1 VKKNQGKI
9 FFGLIFFTI
18 IIVSYFL
25 DINKIITFEKIKDI
39 YQDLQILINQNYYFY
54 FFIFFIL
61 YVVVTAFALPISLLK
76 TLLAGALFGFWPGLI
91 LVSFASSIGSTFCF
105 LFSRYALRAYI
116 QKKFSNYLEKI
127 NKGIETDGWLYLLFL
142 RLSPIFPFFIINLVF
157 GLTKMKTLEFY
168 IVSQIGM
175 FIATAIFVNAGVQI
189 ANINSLEEILGFKI
203 IASLTL
209 IGIFPLLIK
218 YIYNMIKNER
228 TNKKI
233 YQNGMRYN

>member
-1 VKKNQGKI
+1 MKKNRGKI
-9 FFGLIFFTI
+9 FFGLVFFTI
-18 IIVSYFL
+18 IIVGYIF
-25 DINKIITFEKIKDI
+25 DFNKILSFDTIKAT
-39 YQDLQILINQNYYFY
+39 YQDIQILINKNYILYY
-54 FFIFFIL
+54 SVFFIL
-61 YVVVTAFALPISLLK
+61 YIVVTAFALPISLIK

-116 QKKFSNYLEKI
+116 QKRFSNYLEKI

-189 ANINSLEEILGFKI
+189 SNLNSLEEILSFKI
-203 IASLTL
+203 VASLTV
-209 IGIFPLLIK
+209 IGLFPLLVK
-218 YIYNMIKNER
+218 YIYKMIK
-228 TNKKI
+228 K
-233 YQNGMRYN
+233 

>member
-1 VKKNQGKI
+1 VKKNHGKI

-228 TNKKI
+228 AN
-233 YQNGMRYN
+233 

>member
-1 VKKNQGKI
+1 VKKNQGKF

-218 YIYNMIKNER
+218 YIYNTIKNER
-228 TNKKI
+228 AN
-233 YQNGMRYN
+233 

>member
-1 VKKNQGKI
+1 MKKNRGKI
-9 FFGLIFFTI
+9 FFGLVFFTI
-18 IIVSYFL
+18 IIVGYIF
-25 DINKIITFEKIKDI
+25 DFNKILSFDTIKAT
-39 YQDLQILINQNYYFY
+39 YQDIQILINKNYILYY
-54 FFIFFIL
+54 SAFFIL
-61 YVVVTAFALPISLLK
+61 YVVVTAFALPISLIK

-116 QKKFSNYLEKI
+116 QKSFSNYLDKI

-168 IVSQIGM
+168 VVSQIGM

-189 ANINSLEEILGFKI
+189 SNLNSLEEILSFKI
-203 IASLTL
+203 VASLTV
-209 IGIFPLLIK
+209 IGLFPLLVK
-218 YIYNMIKNER
+218 YIYKMIK
-228 TNKKI
+228 K
-233 YQNGMRYN
+233 

>member
-1 VKKNQGKI
+1 MKKNQGKI

-218 YIYNMIKNER
+218 YIYNIIKNER
-228 TNKKI
+228 AN
-233 YQNGMRYN
+233 

>member
-1 VKKNQGKI
+1 MKKNQGKI
-9 FFGLIFFTI
+9 FFGLIFFSI

-105 LFSRYALRAYI
+105 LFSRYALRAYV

-189 ANINSLEEILGFKI
+189 SNINSLEEILSFKI

-218 YIYNMIKNER
+218 YIYNKIKNER
-228 TNKKI
+228 AN
-233 YQNGMRYN
+233 

>member
-1 VKKNQGKI
+1 MKKNRGNI
-9 FFGLIFFTI
+9 FFELVFFTI
-18 IIVSYFL
+18 IIAGYIF
-25 DINKIITFEKIKDI
+25 DFNKILSFGAIKAT
-39 YQDLQILINQNYYFY
+39 YQDIQILINKNYTLYY
-54 FFIFFIL
+54 FIFFIL
-61 YVVVTAFALPISLLK
+61 YVLVTAFALPISLIK

-116 QKKFSNYLEKI
+116 QKRFSNYLEKI

-157 GLTKMKTLEFY
+157 CLTKMRTLEFY

-175 FIATAIFVNAGVQI
+175 FIGTAIFVNAGVQI
-189 ANINSLEEILGFKI
+189 SNLKSIEEILTFKVI
-203 IASLTL
+203 LSLTL

-218 YIYNMIKNER
+218 HLYKSF
-228 TNKKI
+228 KK
-233 YQNGMRYN
+233 

>member
-1 VKKNQGKI
+1 MKKNQGKI

-228 TNKKI
+228 AN
-233 YQNGMRYN
+233 

>member
-1 VKKNQGKI
+1 MKKNRGKI
-9 FFGLIFFTI
+9 FFGLVFFTI
-18 IIVSYFL
+18 IIVGYIF
-25 DINKIITFEKIKDI
+25 DFNKILSLDTIKTT
-39 YQDLQILINQNYYFY
+39 YQDIQILINKNYILYY
-54 FFIFFIL
+54 SAFFIL
-61 YVVVTAFALPISLLK
+61 YIVVTAFALPISLIK

-116 QKKFSNYLEKI
+116 QKRFSNYLEKI

-189 ANINSLEEILGFKI
+189 SNLNSLEEILSLKI
-203 IASLTL
+203 IASLTV
-209 IGIFPLLIK
+209 IGLFPLLVK
-218 YIYNMIKNER
+218 YIYKMIK
-228 TNKKI
+228 K
-233 YQNGMRYN
+233 

>member
-1 VKKNQGKI
+1 MKKNRGKI
-9 FFGLIFFTI
+9 FFGLVFFTI
-18 IIVSYFL
+18 IIVGYIF
-25 DINKIITFEKIKDI
+25 DFNKILSFDTIKAT
-39 YQDLQILINQNYYFY
+39 YQDIQILINKKYILYYST
-54 FFIFFIL
+54 FFIL
-61 YVVVTAFALPISLLK
+61 YIVVTAFALPISLIK

-116 QKKFSNYLEKI
+116 QKRFSNYLEKI

-168 IVSQIGM
+168 VISQIGM

-189 ANINSLEEILGFKI
+189 SNLNSLEEILSFKI
-203 IASLTL
+203 VASLTV
-209 IGIFPLLIK
+209 IGLFPLLVK
-218 YIYNMIKNER
+218 YIYKMIK
-228 TNKKI
+228 K
-233 YQNGMRYN
+233 

>member
-1 VKKNQGKI
+1 MKKNQGKI

-61 YVVVTAFALPISLLK
+61 YVVVTTFALPISLLK

-228 TNKKI
+228 AN
-233 YQNGMRYN
+233 

>member
-189 ANINSLEEILGFKI
+189 ANINSLEEILSFKI

-228 TNKKI
+228 ANKKI
-233 YQNGMRYN
+233 YQN

>member
-1 VKKNQGKI
+1 MKKNRGKI
-9 FFGLIFFTI
+9 FFGLVFFTI
-18 IIVSYFL
+18 IIVGYIF
-25 DINKIITFEKIKDI
+25 DFNKILTFDTIKAT
-39 YQDLQILINQNYYFY
+39 YQDIQILINKNYILYY
-54 FFIFFIL
+54 SAFFIL
-61 YVVVTAFALPISLLK
+61 YIVVTAFALPISLIK

-116 QKKFSNYLEKI
+116 QKRFSNYLEKI

-168 IVSQIGM
+168 VVSQIGM

-189 ANINSLEEILGFKI
+189 SNLNSLEEILSFKI
-203 IASLTL
+203 VASLTV
-209 IGIFPLLIK
+209 IGLFPLLVK
-218 YIYNMIKNER
+218 YIYKMIK
-228 TNKKI
+228 K
-233 YQNGMRYN
+233 

>member
-1 VKKNQGKI
+1 VKKNQGKF

-228 TNKKI
+228 AN
-233 YQNGMRYN
+233 